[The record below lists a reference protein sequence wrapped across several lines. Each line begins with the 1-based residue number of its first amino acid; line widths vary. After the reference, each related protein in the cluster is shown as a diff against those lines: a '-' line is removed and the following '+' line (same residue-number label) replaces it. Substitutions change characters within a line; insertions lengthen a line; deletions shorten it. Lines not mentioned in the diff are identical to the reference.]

1 MTPAQLNK
9 EIQAGKFAPAYYF
22 YGTED
27 YRIVE
32 AEKYVASHFLPQKLM
47 ATNFRRLDGKRTPLG
62 ELLAELA
69 AYPMLG
75 ERQVYAVSNFQHYK
89 PKEIERVLKMISP
102 KDKSRVV
109 IMSSPSDKKPRR
121 DSAFLRTVTA
131 VASEVEFKRLT
142 EGEVSQMIRGKLSK
156 SGLTIGS
163 EALTLLMELIAGDR
177 GALESECDKLIDFKD
192 GEGEITVEEVR
203 SVAAGVQTGS
213 VFEIGDCVATG
224 NTQKILEQFRFL
236 IADGTSPTGILF
248 FLGQH
253 YLALYAVKNGR
264 ALEPQMRWLTDR
276 YRKQAEV
283 YDNQQLESITIRLA
297 ETDAEMR
304 RARVKPELLLEML
317 VLDLVRNRPTN
328 G

>member
-9 EIQAGKFAPAYYF
+9 EIQAGKFASAYYF

-32 AEKYVASHFLPQKLM
+32 AEKYVASQFLPQKLV
-47 ATNFRRLDGKRTPLG
+47 ATNFRRIDGKRTPLG

-102 KDKSRVV
+102 QDKSRIV

-121 DSAFLRTVTA
+121 DSAFLRSVTA
-131 VASEVEFKRLT
+131 VASEVEFKKLT
-142 EGEVSQMIRGKLSK
+142 DGEVSQMIRGKLSRSK
-156 SGLTIGS
+156 LTIGDK
-163 EALTLLMELIAGDR
+163 ALSLLMEFVAGDR
-177 GALESECDKLIDFKD
+177 GALESECDKLIDFK
-192 GEGEITVEEVR
+192 GIEGEITIEEVE

-213 VFEIGDCVATG
+213 VFEIGDCVVTG
-224 NTQKILEQFRFL
+224 NTQKILEQFRYL

-253 YLALYAVKNGR
+253 YLALYSVKNGR
-264 ALEPQMRWLTDR
+264 ALEPMLRWLTNR
-276 YRKQAEV
+276 YREQAED
-283 YDNQQLESITIRLA
+283 YDNQQLEAIIVRLA

-304 RARVKPELLLEML
+304 RARVKPEILLEML
-317 VLDLVRNRPTN
+317 VLDLVGNRPTN